1 MEQLEDT
8 PDPPTLRHRKTGVLA
23 AVAATTYLADLISKI
38 IVVATLSDRP
48 PVPVVDGI
56 LQLRLVRNPGAAFG
70 LGVGMT
76 IVFTLVAIAV
86 VVIIVRVARRLG
98 STWWALA
105 LGFLLGGAL
114 GNLTDR
120 LFRAPG
126 PGRGH
131 VVDFLELPYWPVF
144 NVADSA
150 IVAAGIVMVALSVK
164 NIPVEGVARRGDT

>member
-1 MEQLEDT
+1 MDQLEEA
-8 PDPPTLRHRKTGVLA
+8 PGSPALRHRKTGVLA
-23 AVAATTYLADLISKI
+23 AVATVTYLADLISKL

-48 PVPVVDGI
+48 PVTVIDGV
-56 LQLRLVRNPGAAFG
+56 LHLRLVRNPGAAFG

-76 IVFTLVAIAV
+76 IVFTMVAIAV
-86 VVIIVRVARRLG
+86 VVIVVRVARRLG

-120 LFRAPG
+120 IFRAPG

-144 NVADSA
+144 NLADSA
-150 IVAAGIVMVALSVK
+150 IIVAGAVMVVLSVK
-164 NIPVEGVARRGDT
+164 NIPVEGHHPEEST